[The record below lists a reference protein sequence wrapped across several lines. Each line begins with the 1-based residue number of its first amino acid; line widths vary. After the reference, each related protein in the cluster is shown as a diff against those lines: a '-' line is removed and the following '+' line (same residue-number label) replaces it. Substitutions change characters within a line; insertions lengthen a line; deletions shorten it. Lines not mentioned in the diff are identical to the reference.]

1 MRFASVDVDACAEA
15 AERAGAE
22 KLPLFELLMGGKRV
36 DSLVGAQQTQ
46 LRRCT
51 RASSRQLPL

>member
-22 KLPLFELLMGGKRV
+22 KLPLFELLLGGKRV

-46 LRRCT
+46 LRRC
-51 RASSRQLPL
+51 APVSSEPAV